1 MMTIAVNNI
10 QNASID
16 QDTLSLLLTAFQLYE
31 IAKLDN
37 NVYRKGGDLDIPI
50 NLIELYYKLV
60 KPNYNNMLFTFRRKY
75 ISNELLVE
83 KNDSSLE
90 RKGMNLVYDYIQNFD
105 VDNDKFDI
113 FTTSLILHNL
123 LYQPLDAK
131 NTAEVKQIKEEAL
144 RLKEEAKA
152 EKSIEKYRKAQDL
165 LKGLEGH
172 RFGGQLR
179 KENVVMADFDVD
191 IPDYNEAVD
200 KFNEFLK
207 PDKIKEYEDALNNP
221 DIFAYIDYAVNTTA
235 DLIGMQPF
243 GDGNKRVFRSLLNL
257 MFKKK
262 NLPPVYITR
271 KERKAYHMALEKA
284 LRNHDY
290 SDLDAFYYYKICD
303 SIYEL
308 DFQTYLKQTGY
319 VSSRRTMG

>member
-10 QNASID
+10 QNASVD
-16 QDTLSLLLTAFQLYE
+16 QDTLSLLITAFQLYE

-37 NVYRKGGDLDIPI
+37 NVYRKGGDLEIPV
-50 NLIELYYKLV
+50 NLIELYYKLI

-105 VDNDKFDI
+105 VDNDEFNI
-113 FTTSLILHNL
+113 FVTSLRLHAL
-123 LYQPLDAK
+123 LYKPLDEK
-131 NTAEVKQIKEEAL
+131 NASGTSEILEEVA

-152 EKSIEKYRKAQDL
+152 EKSIEKYRKAQEL
-165 LKGLEGH
+165 LKGIDGT

-179 KENVVMADFDVD
+179 KENVVMADFDVS
-191 IPDYNEAVD
+191 IPDYNEAIT
-200 KFNEFLK
+200 KFNEFVTPEK
-207 PDKIKEYEDALNNP
+207 KKEFEDALNNT
-221 DIFAYIDYAVNTTA
+221 DIFAYINYAVNTTA

-271 KERKAYHMALEKA
+271 KERKTYHAALEKA
-284 LRNHDY
+284 LRDHDY
-290 SDLDAFYYYKICD
+290 TDLDAFYYYKICD

-308 DFQTYLKQTGY
+308 DFQTYLKQTGF